1 MLVEVSVAVNYIL
14 SHLYTKLPRRRVDS
28 FGEELERYLHAKYQ
42 QHWFPTDPM
51 RESAYRCLNVGGPQ
65 VDLLLPEAAAVSGLD
80 WSEIQACLPEGLV
93 LSVDPGHVA
102 CQYHQPQFSTQELNR
117 YPGAPVWPSAS
128 VSLSSSGCS
137 SASSSISSTNL
148 TPTSN
153 QITHQ
158 VLYCFQD
165 GWFGNNNNN
174 NNNNNSNNRN
184 QWSDSTNG
192 PNKTSRPDTEHGD
205 SLATA
210 AALSVLVDSED
221 NITSSL
227 SSDMMQN
234 SSADLTFNGSGMPVN
249 SSNMENVD
257 LTHILF
263 REAEFKTVSS
273 NGLDLLQGSDNRMST
288 GNILWP
294 NSVHNPDADNSLFTL
309 VNGDLNSNSTAAL
322 QISALSEKTRTPLP
336 LLNRSSSNP
345 PQTDPSNLSL
355 FHDYPALSVGNLNN
369 NTNHMGPL
377 MNKFDQNGNPIFT
390 GQVQPRMSA
399 VYAQSTLSQI
409 ANLSGSNHFVQ
420 KSISTPS
427 FTAATFAQ
435 TKFGSTKLKT
445 HSKRTPNRILSP
457 ATVPQ
462 TFAVYNGSNVIGR
475 ESVNMTSSGPT
486 QRVIHGSGLDLNP
499 VQRLLPTAMEL
510 NLNQS
515 GKPVQP
521 VDLAVAFDTAERT
534 TGFGASHANL
544 VRKKLF
550 PFPGLT
556 HASKDAQQSNLFDGL
571 FPATVEESQN
581 SDGYFASLNFSEP
594 GSNSN
599 KFWHNASAAVYR
611 EGPNSMATN
620 LLSGTD
626 WLPVSQT
633 FSPVDLLSTQQ
644 CNKPLPPQGIHSST
658 MPENSSSCKTEYP
671 VDLPEDAFL
680 STRMVNLLLEDDST
694 LDPIKENQATTTA
707 ILTGNATDDTV
718 HAHNGKKPVSV
729 LESITT
735 ELGALKGTCTE

>member
-1 MLVEVSVAVNYIL
+1 MVSTRILFQQGKAYRGKKASSDTEWGVSNFECISAVVIDLLALTFKRPAVDWVASKQISCFLLISVAVNYIL

-165 GWFGNNNNN
+165 
-174 NNNNNSNNRN
+174 
-184 QWSDSTNG
+184 
-192 PNKTSRPDTEHGD
+192 EHGD

-227 SSDMMQN
+227 SSDMKQN

-294 NSVHNPDADNSLFTL
+294 NSMHNPDADNSLFTL

-336 LLNRSSSNP
+336 LMNRSSSNP
-345 PQTDPSNLSL
+345 PQTDPSSLSL
-355 FHDYPALSVGNLNN
+355 FQDYTALSAGNLNN
-369 NTNHMGPL
+369 NTSHMGPL

-409 ANLSGSNHFVQ
+409 ANSSGSSHFVQ

-462 TFAVYNGSNVIGR
+462 TFAVYNGSNMIGR

-486 QRVIHGSGLDLNP
+486 QVSLAHIFHG
-499 VQRLLPTAMEL
+499 
-510 NLNQS
+510 
-515 GKPVQP
+515 
-521 VDLAVAFDTAERT
+521 
-534 TGFGASHANL
+534 
-544 VRKKLF
+544 
-550 PFPGLT
+550 
-556 HASKDAQQSNLFDGL
+556 
-571 FPATVEESQN
+571 
-581 SDGYFASLNFSEP
+581 
-594 GSNSN
+594 
-599 KFWHNASAAVYR
+599 
-611 EGPNSMATN
+611 
-620 LLSGTD
+620 
-626 WLPVSQT
+626 
-633 FSPVDLLSTQQ
+633 
-644 CNKPLPPQGIHSST
+644 
-658 MPENSSSCKTEYP
+658 
-671 VDLPEDAFL
+671 
-680 STRMVNLLLEDDST
+680 
-694 LDPIKENQATTTA
+694 
-707 ILTGNATDDTV
+707 
-718 HAHNGKKPVSV
+718 
-729 LESITT
+729 
-735 ELGALKGTCTE
+735 